1 MMVLLVLFTR
11 LKGIPGARSTGGMNF
26 ERWRLI
32 SLGFQYGNFFFLSCY
47 WRLKF
52 WCRSWGICAP
62 LLHTYSVSQLL
73 FFLLERYV
81 SRHKQWYEF
90 LIRTKEVEK
99 LILCRFYFWKWDLI
113 IAVVSLVSWSRCARD
128 RTVSDGAGKFCMN
141 WLIVKLC
148 QVHRS
153 RSGQT

>member
-1 MMVLLVLFTR
+1 MKVLLVLFTR
-11 LKGIPGARSTGGMNF
+11 CKGIPGASSTGGTNF

-32 SLGFQYGNFFFLSCY
+32 SVGFQHGNFFLSYY

-62 LLHTYSVSQLL
+62 LLRTYSVSQH
-73 FFLLERYV
+73 YV
-81 SRHKQWYEF
+81 FRHKQWYEF

-99 LILCRFYFWKWDLI
+99 LILCGFYFWKWDLT

-148 QVHRS
+148 MVHRS